1 MKRKK
6 KPEAVV
12 YAPKTESYY
21 TGCYAISN
29 NGRYAGRMF
38 IVLGTSGDGF
48 VLVADGKHRRI
59 ALPKRKSLKHLTIL
73 GVDETAAELIR
84 SGNATDGIVRK
95 MINQKR
101 RNSEDEKC

>member
-12 YAPKTESYY
+12 YAPETESEY
-21 TGCYAISN
+21 TGWYAVSN

-38 IVLGTSGDGF
+38 LILGASGDGF
-48 VLVADGKHRRI
+48 VLVTDGKHRRI
-59 ALPKRKSLKHLTIL
+59 ALPKRKSLKHLTLI
-73 GVDETAAELIR
+73 GADETAAELIR
-84 SGNATDGIVRK
+84 NGNVTDGAVRK